1 MQRNEKLRNV
11 VRRARIGV
19 STENSVAALACKVG
33 AQPIVTKQFRPTL
46 PLLSPFFS
54 LLPALFKGTSPVD
67 QSTGFL
73 KEVPPQVVLLA
84 APYQNL
90 QEVILKPE
98 DGCYW
103 YRHVG
108 PVETTML
115 PLRTTEEQAN
125 LHSSLNLGTP
135 IKQRPRKAHGP

>member
-1 MQRNEKLRNV
+1 MQPTDR
-11 VRRARIGV
+11 V

-33 AQPIVTKQFRPTL
+33 AQPIVMKQFRPTL
-46 PLLSPFFS
+46 LSVALLFLAACSVQ
-54 LLPALFKGTSPVD
+54 GTSPVD
-67 QSTGFL
+67 ESTGFL

-115 PLRTTEEQAN
+115 PLRTTE
-125 LHSSLNLGTP
+125 GRP
-135 IKQRPRKAHGP
+135 ICIAAST